1 MLGVSQHKH
10 PLILKP
16 IAEEETRITRFP
28 KGNLQKPK
36 LPEKKK
42 TKRGC
47 YMTSY
52 TVCQRAARVT
62 VLNTS
67 DPHRVQ
73 S

>member
-36 LPEKKK
+36 LPEKKQK
-42 TKRGC
+42 EA
-47 YMTSY
+47 
-52 TVCQRAARVT
+52 VI
-62 VLNTS
+62 
-67 DPHRVQ
+67 
-73 S
+73 